1 MTIAPCKRIAI
12 AGRKYFLAIGKCR
25 DYTRAMTTF
34 REYYDSLSVAQR
46 AEIAKRADTQPIYLY
61 QIAAGLRRP
70 SPDMAKRLH
79 QATGFA
85 VSLHA
90 LRPDVWDAA

>member
-1 MTIAPCKRIAI
+1 
-12 AGRKYFLAIGKCR
+12 
-25 DYTRAMTTF
+25 MTTF
-34 REYYDSLSVAQR
+34 RDYYSSLSAAQR
-46 AEIAKRADTQPIYLY
+46 TEIANRADTKPIYLY
-61 QIAAGLRRP
+61 QIAAGLRKP

-79 QATGFA
+79 AASGFA

>member
-1 MTIAPCKRIAI
+1 
-12 AGRKYFLAIGKCR
+12 
-25 DYTRAMTTF
+25 MTTF
-34 REYYDSLSVAQR
+34 REYYDALSTAQR
-46 AEIAKRADTQPIYLY
+46 AEIANRADTKPIYLY
-61 QIAAGLRRP
+61 QIAAGVRKP

-79 QATGFA
+79 AATGFA